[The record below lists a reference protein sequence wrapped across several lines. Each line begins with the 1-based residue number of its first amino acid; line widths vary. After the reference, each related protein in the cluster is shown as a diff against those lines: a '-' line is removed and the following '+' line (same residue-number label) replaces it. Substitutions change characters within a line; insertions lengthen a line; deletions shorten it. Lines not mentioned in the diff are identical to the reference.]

1 MGKYTEFL
9 YLNEQEMIEAGVLD
23 MARCIDVEEEIFK
36 LLSVGDYRMG
46 GDKYNSHGIMV
57 KFPKE
62 SEFPNMPLDGPD
74 RRFMAMPA
82 YVGGR
87 FNVSGVKW
95 YGSNIINPSRG
106 LPRSILMMMLNDPDT
121 CEPIALMSG
130 NLVSSVRTGCV
141 PGVATRYLARKGA
154 EVCACVGAGPVSKS
168 CFEAIRLEAKELK
181 EIVVCDLFIEK
192 DQALLKDAIY
202 IGTTVV
208 EAVGITYGLKYTFDR
223 RRPYVKY
230 PQLVHPIEPED
241 SPSFPSGHTAA
252 AFSLATSLS
261 ITYPKWYVIAPSA
274 LWACGVGFARMNQG
288 VHYPSDVLTG
298 AAIGVGC
305 AFVNVYVNRWLNKVL
320 FKD

>member
-1 MGKYTEFL
+1 MKKGIL
-9 YLNEQEMIEAGVLD
+9 LLWIGW
-23 MARCIDVEEEIFK
+23 MAVFQLPAQNWDINTVKTINSWDV
-36 LLSVGDYRMG
+36 
-46 GDKYNSHGIMV
+46 HG
-57 KFPKE
+57 
-62 SEFPNMPLDGPD
+62 L
-74 RRFMAMPA
+74 
-82 YVGGR
+82 
-87 FNVSGVKW
+87 
-95 YGSNIINPSRG
+95 SRG
-106 LPRSILMMMLNDPDT
+106 LSHSGLILPVGVPAAMG
-121 CEPIALMSG
+121 IYAL
-130 NLVSSVRTGCV
+130 
-141 PGVATRYLARKGA
+141 
-154 EVCACVGAGPVSKS
+154 
-168 CFEAIRLEAKELK
+168 
-181 EIVVCDLFIEK
+181 IEK

-230 PQLVHPIEPED
+230 PQLLHPIEPED

>member
-1 MGKYTEFL
+1 MKKGILLLWIGWMAVFQLPAQNWDITTVKT
-9 YLNEQEMIEAGVLD
+9 LNSWHEPGL
-23 MARCIDVEEEIFK
+23 
-36 LLSVGDYRMG
+36 
-46 GDKYNSHGIMV
+46 
-57 KFPKE
+57 
-62 SEFPNMPLDGPD
+62 
-74 RRFMAMPA
+74 
-82 YVGGR
+82 
-87 FNVSGVKW
+87 
-95 YGSNIINPSRG
+95 SRG
-106 LPRSILMMMLNDPDT
+106 LSHSGLILPVGVPTAMG
-121 CEPIALMSG
+121 IYAL
-130 NLVSSVRTGCV
+130 
-141 PGVATRYLARKGA
+141 
-154 EVCACVGAGPVSKS
+154 
-168 CFEAIRLEAKELK
+168 
-181 EIVVCDLFIEK
+181 IEK
-192 DQALLKDAIY
+192 DQALLKDAIN

-241 SPSFPSGHTAA
+241 SPSFPSCHTAA

-274 LWACGVGFARMNQG
+274 LWAWGVGFARMNQG

>member
-1 MGKYTEFL
+1 MKKGIL
-9 YLNEQEMIEAGVLD
+9 LLWIGW
-23 MARCIDVEEEIFK
+23 MAVFQLPAQNWDINTVKTI
-36 LLSVGDYRMG
+36 
-46 GDKYNSHGIMV
+46 NSWHVHG
-57 KFPKE
+57 
-62 SEFPNMPLDGPD
+62 L
-74 RRFMAMPA
+74 
-82 YVGGR
+82 
-87 FNVSGVKW
+87 
-95 YGSNIINPSRG
+95 SRG
-106 LPRSILMMMLNDPDT
+106 LSHSGLILPVGVPTAMG
-121 CEPIALMSG
+121 IYAL
-130 NLVSSVRTGCV
+130 
-141 PGVATRYLARKGA
+141 
-154 EVCACVGAGPVSKS
+154 
-168 CFEAIRLEAKELK
+168 
-181 EIVVCDLFIEK
+181 IEK
-192 DQALLKDAIY
+192 DQALLKNAIY